1 MLGIMPGDYVW
12 LEEELSRP
20 FRGRKEEEEDAAD
33 DGYFTRLPIMQNH
46 QWPENSHKEKQKY

>member
-20 FRGRKEEEEDAAD
+20 FRGRKEEDAAD
-33 DGYFTRLPIMQNH
+33 DGYFTRSPIMQNH
-46 QWPENSHKEKQKY
+46 QWPENFQKEKQKY